1 MADGRS
7 LKAVGV
13 GDLQLE
19 LLNGSGKMKVVFKD
33 AIHAP
38 AMAFTLISI
47 SQLDKAGFFIIFK
60 KGMCTIKNL
69 KGQAIRTIPH
79 SDGLYKIATDKHL
92 TTSKT
97 ANATSVKMLATEAHK
112 KFGYTAFLAIK
123 YAISNGLIT
132 GIELNPNSKPDFCE
146 ACAKAKLACQPFPKE
161 SKTRAEKFG
170 K

>member
-1 MADGRS
+1 M
-7 LKAVGV
+7 KAVGI

-19 LLNGSGKMKVVFKD
+19 LPNGSGKIKVVFKD
-33 AIHAP
+33 VIHAS

-47 SQLDKAGFFIIFK
+47 SRLDKAGFSIIFK

-92 TTSKT
+92 TTSET
-97 ANATSVKMLATEAHK
+97 ASATSVKMSATEAHK
-112 KFGYTAFLAIK
+112 KFGYIAFLATK

-132 GIELNPNSKPDFCE
+132 GIELNPNSKPDFCK
-146 ACAKAKLACQPFPKE
+146 ACAKASLYKE
-161 SKTRAEKFG
+161 SEWKSLCG
-170 K
+170 GSD